1 MLKKAGDLML
11 LATALLCLFWLFP
24 WSQRVF
30 GAVVRPRGPEV
41 EFPGGRVNH
50 DRLAGAVAVPALD
63 KTLIWCRGDERTH
76 WDYFLPPEENRFL
89 EKRFY
94 SGMTLKLTG
103 TVAGEHAMSG
113 IGVEAPTFSL
123 DSKKIAARA
132 FRIRLFYW
140 LFWAAMAA
148 GYLLRLAR
156 LVAARRAAARG

>member
-41 EFPGGRVNH
+41 EFYCIV
-50 DRLAGAVAVPALD
+50 AGAVAVPALD

-113 IGVEAPTFSL
+113 VGVEAPTFSL
-123 DSKKIAARA
+123 DSEKIAARA